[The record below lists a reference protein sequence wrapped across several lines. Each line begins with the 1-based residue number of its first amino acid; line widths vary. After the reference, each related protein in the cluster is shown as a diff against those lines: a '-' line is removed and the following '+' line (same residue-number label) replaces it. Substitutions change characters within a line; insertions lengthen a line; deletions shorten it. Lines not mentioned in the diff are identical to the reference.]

1 MTIHKIPKHGRAGVA
16 FAGVALTEAAP
27 LIASMFIGLIVGS
40 FIGWIGYLGFPFL
53 GYVTTKLY
61 LEWKKGRLPGYL
73 AAMLYKAGISPYS
86 KAFDKPNKIF
96 IGNSVVINPGSK
108 EFIDAAVQQQ
118 ESQEVDKWN

>member
-1 MTIHKIPKHGRAGVA
+1 MSVHKVPKYGRAGVA

-53 GYVTTKLY
+53 GYVITKVY

-73 AAMLYKAGISPYS
+73 AAMLYRYGISPYS
-86 KAFDKPNKIF
+86 KAFDKRNKIF

-108 EFIDAAVQQQ
+108 VFIDDAIPKQSNQGA
-118 ESQEVDKWN
+118 EEWN